1 MFLSIPIWALL
12 VGLTLLFLGA
22 ETAGERIGTKV
33 SRETPDPVRGHVAA
47 TAGGVLGLLALLLGF
62 SFSMAIGR
70 FEVRRDMVVTD
81 ANAIGTTWLRAEM
94 LRPPHDTA
102 VRRLLEEYVDGR
114 VRLVSAGEASEVFDR
129 EVAHAEALQDT
140 LWMHAREVA
149 AEESRQGVVI
159 LFTTTLNEMI
169 DVHAVR
175 LAALRN
181 HVPLPIF
188 WALVLIATLAVGI
201 GSYAAGLARAEQRT
215 LRIALAVLFATL
227 ITLVV
232 DLDRPRTG
240 IIRTPQEAMLDLQR
254 TIHSAA
260 AR

>member
-1 MFLSIPIWALL
+1 MPPPSPQGPGGGGVPPGRAKSNPYLSLTPWTGRRRLRHPLPFERPPMFLSIPIWALL

-62 SFSMAIGR
+62 SFSMAVNR
-70 FEVRRDMVVTD
+70 FEVRRDLVATD
-81 ANAIGTTWLRAEM
+81 ANAIGTTWLRAGM

-140 LWMHAREVA
+140 LW
-149 AEESRQGVVI
+149 
-159 LFTTTLNEMI
+159 
-169 DVHAVR
+169 
-175 LAALRN
+175 
-181 HVPLPIF
+181 
-188 WALVLIATLAVGI
+188 
-201 GSYAAGLARAEQRT
+201 
-215 LRIALAVLFATL
+215 
-227 ITLVV
+227 
-232 DLDRPRTG
+232 
-240 IIRTPQEAMLDLQR
+240 
-254 TIHSAA
+254 
-260 AR
+260 